1 MTVPHMPGR
10 AYLVPGFRTYSL
22 LRDDHLRTGILLAV
36 SPDIS
41 GSGTLLGDGTHM
53 EVFPRVER
61 PRGEHGLRA
70 SSSGAT
76 RDARAVVI
84 WTPSPHGTIE
94 LTGLRGFCFRRPM
107 SLENAA

>member
-1 MTVPHMPGR
+1 MITMTVPHMPGR
-10 AYLVPGFRTYSL
+10 AYLVPGFRTCSL

-76 RDARAVVI
+76 RDARAVVNMDPI
-84 WTPSPHGTIE
+84 PSWDHRAYWTARFLFS
-94 LTGLRGFCFRRPM
+94 
-107 SLENAA
+107 AADVS